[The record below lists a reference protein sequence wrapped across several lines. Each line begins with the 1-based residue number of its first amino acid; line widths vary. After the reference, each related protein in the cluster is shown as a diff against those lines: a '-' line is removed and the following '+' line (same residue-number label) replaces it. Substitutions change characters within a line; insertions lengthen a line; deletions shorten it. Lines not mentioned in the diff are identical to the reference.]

1 MSKKESFLT
10 WSILLEGIQYWLGV
24 VRILRNHFWGSRE
37 TPPFL
42 QILSKDQT
50 INKKLALFTWSCFK
64 LFTIIQFILFIL
76 FIHSAGGPLLSVA
89 LSLYLI
95 FHWLCS

>member
-37 TPPFL
+37 TPPFPSN
-42 QILSKDQT
+42 IVKYCQT

-64 LFTIIQFILFIL
+64 QFTIIQFIL